1 MCSESLNDS
10 STEPSSKVGFE
21 QLKGIVES
29 EFTVEEGLI
38 EYNVPTFYVRLSQ
51 DSKKAFL
58 RLVKRLDAFES
69 IPVLRDKEG
78 RVVLQVVRKPLV
90 KSSRKI
96 INLVLFLATIGTTLV
111 TGYFLS
117 LDLLNPLE
125 GAGMFT
131 VALLAIL
138 GSHEMGHKL
147 AAKTHGIESTMPYFI
162 PGPPWPFGIGT
173 FGAVI
178 QQKSLAPNRDA
189 LFDLGASGPII
200 GFVFSVVM
208 TAIGLQMSL
217 VHHSA
222 EILPSLPVPI
232 LFDFLAGAIVHL
244 PPPPPG
250 EPYTYIMLHPVAFAG
265 WVGMLV
271 TTLNLVPI
279 GMFDGGHA
287 VRSLLGQKARA
298 ALSFI
303 SIMILLLL
311 GQFIMAILAFLL
323 SRYKHPGPLD
333 DVSKL
338 TLGRKLAA
346 IALVLIF
353 ALCVTSFWFFY

>member
-1 MCSESLNDS
+1 MCNESIDNS
-10 STEPSSKVGFE
+10 STEFSTKVEF
-21 QLKGIVES
+21 QQIRKIVES

-38 EYNVPTFYVRLSQ
+38 EYNVPTFYVGLSQ

-58 RLVKRLDAFES
+58 RLVKRLDAFGVV
-69 IPVLRDKEG
+69 PVLRDKEE
-78 RVVLQVVRKPLV
+78 RVVLQIVPKPLV

-96 INLVLFLATIGTTLV
+96 INWVLFLATVGTTLT

-117 LDLLNPLE
+117 LDLVNPLV
-125 GAGMFT
+125 GAVMFA

-147 AAKTHGIESTMPYFI
+147 AAKIHDIESTPPYFI
-162 PGPPWPFGIGT
+162 PGPPWPLGIGT

-200 GFVFSVVM
+200 GFIFSIFAA
-208 TAIGLQMSL
+208 AIGLQMSS
-217 VHHSA
+217 VHYSR

-232 LFDFLAGAIVHL
+232 LFDLLAGAIVHL
-244 PPPPPG
+244 PPPPSG
-250 EPYTYIMLHPVAFAG
+250 EYTYIILHPVAFAG

-271 TTLNLVPI
+271 TTLQLVPT

-287 VRSLLGQKARA
+287 VRGLLGQKAQSI
-298 ALSFI
+298 LSFI
-303 SIMILLLL
+303 SIMILLIL
-311 GQFIMAILAFLL
+311 GQFIMAILAFML
-323 SRYKHPGPLD
+323 SLHRHPGPLD
-333 DVSKL
+333 DVSRL
-338 TLGRKLAA
+338 TIGRKLAT
-346 IALVLIF
+346 IVLVFIF
-353 ALCVTSFWFFY
+353 VLCATSFWFFY

>member
-10 STEPSSKVGFE
+10 NTELPSKVEFE

-29 EFTVEEGLI
+29 EFTIEEDLL
-38 EYNVPTFYVRLSQ
+38 EYDVPTFYVRLSQ
-51 DSKKAFL
+51 SSKKAFL
-58 RLVKRLDAFES
+58 RLVKRLDALGLV
-69 IPVLRDKEG
+69 PVLRDNKG
-78 RVVLQVVRKPLV
+78 KIALQIVRKPPV
-90 KSSRKI
+90 KPSRKI
-96 INLVLFLATIGTTLV
+96 INWVLFLATIGTTLV

-117 LDLLNPLE
+117 LGLMDSLG
-125 GAGMFT
+125 GAVMFT

-147 AAKTHGIESTMPYFI
+147 AANIHGIESTFPYFI

-178 QQKSLAPNRDA
+178 KQKSLAPNRDA

-200 GFVFSVVM
+200 GFVVTVIV
-208 TAIGLQMSL
+208 TIIGLQMSS
-217 VHHSA
+217 VEFPPQEA
-222 EILPSLPVPI
+222 FWIPVPL
-232 LFDFLAGAIVHL
+232 LFELIAEAL
-244 PPPPPG
+244 LSPPPG
-250 EPYTYIMLHPVAFAG
+250 MAVIVHPVAFAG

-279 GMFDGGHA
+279 GMFDGGHT
-287 VRSLLGQKARA
+287 VRSLLGQKTRS

-303 SIMILLLL
+303 SILILLVL

-323 SRYKHPGPLD
+323 SLQKHPGPLD

-338 TLGRKLAA
+338 TMGRKLAT
-346 IALVLIF
+346 IILVLIF
-353 ALCVTSFWFFY
+353 VLCATSFLFLF

>member
-1 MCSESLNDS
+1 MCSESLDDSATELS
-10 STEPSSKVGFE
+10 STVGFE
-21 QLKGIVES
+21 HLRGIVES
-29 EFTVEEGLI
+29 EFTVEEGLM
-38 EYNVPTFYVRLSQ
+38 EYNVPTFYVGLGQ
-51 DSKKAFL
+51 GSKKAFL
-58 RLVKRLDAFES
+58 RLVKRLDSLGFV
-69 IPVLRDKEG
+69 PVLRDKEG
-78 RVVLQVVRKPLV
+78 KVVLQVVRKPPV

-96 INLVLFLATIGTTLV
+96 INWVLFLATIGTTLV

-117 LDLLNPLE
+117 LGLMNPLE
-125 GAGMFT
+125 GAVMFA

-138 GSHEMGHKL
+138 GSHEMGHTL
-147 AAKTHGIESTMPYFI
+147 AAKTHGIESTLPYFI

-189 LFDLGASGPII
+189 LFDLGASGPIV
-200 GFVFSVVM
+200 GFVVTVLV
-208 TAIGLQMSL
+208 TIIGLQMSS
-217 VHHSA
+217 V
-222 EILPSLPVPI
+222 E
-232 LFDFLAGAIVHL
+232 
-244 PPPPPG
+244 PPPP
-250 EPYTYIMLHPVAFAG
+250 EALYIPVPLLFQFIAEALLNPPPNMAVMIHPVAFAG

-287 VRSLLGQKARA
+287 VRSLLGQKAQS

-311 GQFIMAILAFLL
+311 GQFIMAILAFTL
-323 SRYKHPGPLD
+323 SLHKHPGPLD
-333 DVSKL
+333 DISKL
-338 TLGRKLAA
+338 TVGRKLAT

-353 ALCVTSFWFFY
+353 ALCATSFWFLF

>member
-1 MCSESLNDS
+1 MDNESLNDS
-10 STEPSSKVGFE
+10 ATEPSSTIGFE
-21 QLKGIVES
+21 QLRGTVES

-38 EYNVPTFYVRLSQ
+38 EYDVPTFYVRFRQ
-51 DSKKAFL
+51 DSKEAFL
-58 RLVKRLDAFES
+58 RLFKRLDALEFV
-69 IPVLRDKEG
+69 PVLRDKEG
-78 RVVLQVVRKPLV
+78 KTVLQIVRKPLV

-96 INLVLFLATIGTTLV
+96 INWVLFLATIGTTLA

-117 LDLLNPLE
+117 LDLPNPLV
-125 GAGMFT
+125 GAGMFA
-131 VALLAIL
+131 VALLTIL

-147 AAKTHGIESTMPYFI
+147 AAKVHGVESTPPYFI
-162 PGPPWPFGIGT
+162 PGPPWPLGIGT

-200 GFVFSVVM
+200 GFIFSAVAA
-208 TAIGLQMSL
+208 AIGLQMSS

-244 PPPPPG
+244 PPSLPDK
-250 EPYTYIMLHPVAFAG
+250 PYTYIMLHPVAFAG

-271 TTLNLVPI
+271 TTLNLMPI

-287 VRSLLGQKARA
+287 VRGLLGQKTRS
-298 ALSFI
+298 ALTFI
-303 SIMILLLL
+303 SIMILLIL

-323 SRYKHPGPLD
+323 SMHKHPGPLD

-338 TLGRKLAA
+338 TVGRKLAT
-346 IALVLIF
+346 ILLVLIF
-353 ALCVTSFWFFY
+353 VLCATSFWFLY

>member
-10 STEPSSKVGFE
+10 ATELSSAGEFE
-21 QLKGIVES
+21 QLRGIVES
-29 EFTVEEGLI
+29 EFTIEEGLM
-38 EYNVPTFYVRLSQ
+38 EYNVPTFYLRLGQ
-51 DSKKAFL
+51 DPKKAFL
-58 RLVKRLDAFES
+58 GLVKRLDAFGFV
-69 IPVLRDKEG
+69 PVLRDREG
-78 RVVLQVVRKPLV
+78 KIVLQVVRKPLL

-96 INLVLFLATIGTTLV
+96 INWVLFLATIGTTLV

-117 LDLLNPLE
+117 LGLVNPLE
-125 GAGMFT
+125 GAVMFT

-138 GSHEMGHKL
+138 GSHEMGHTL
-147 AAKTHGIESTMPYFI
+147 AAKIHGVESTPPYFI

-189 LFDLGASGPII
+189 LFDLGASGPIV
-200 GFVFSVVM
+200 GFIVTVLVTM
-208 TAIGLQMSL
+208 IGLRMSS
-217 VHHSA
+217 V
-222 EILPSLPVPI
+222 EPLPEEAFIIPVPL
-232 LFDFLAGAIVHL
+232 LFRFIAETLL
-244 PPPPPG
+244 SPPPNMAV
-250 EPYTYIMLHPVAFAG
+250 MLHPVAFAG

-287 VRSLLGQKARA
+287 VRGLLDQKARN
-298 ALSFI
+298 ALTFI
-303 SIMILLLL
+303 SIIILLIL

-323 SRYKHPGPLD
+323 SMHRHPGPLD

-338 TLGRKLAA
+338 TVGRKLATVM
-346 IALVLIF
+346 LVLIF
-353 ALCVTSFWFFY
+353 VLCATSFWFLY

>member
-10 STEPSSKVGFE
+10 ATEPSSRVKFE
-21 QLKGIVES
+21 EIRGIVES
-29 EFTVEEGLI
+29 EFTVEEDLI
-38 EYNVPTFYVRLSQ
+38 EHNVPTFYVRLGQ
-51 DSKKAFL
+51 NSKEAFL
-58 RLVKRLDAFES
+58 RLVKRLDAFGFV
-69 IPVLRDKEG
+69 PVLRYKEG
-78 RVVLQVVRKPLV
+78 KAVLQIVHMPLI
-90 KSSRKI
+90 KYSRKI
-96 INLVLFLATIGTTLV
+96 INWVLFLATIGTTLV
-111 TGYFLS
+111 TGYVLS
-117 LDLLNPLE
+117 LDLLDPL
-125 GAGMFT
+125 GGSVMFA

-138 GSHEMGHKL
+138 GSHEMGHTL
-147 AAKTHGIESTMPYFI
+147 AAKVHGVQSTLPYFI

-189 LFDLGASGPII
+189 LFDIGVSGPIV
-200 GFVFSVVM
+200 GFVFTIIV
-208 TAIGLQMSL
+208 TIIGLQMSS
-217 VHHSA
+217 V
-222 EILPSLPVPI
+222 
-232 LFDFLAGAIVHL
+232 G
-244 PPPPPG
+244 PPPP
-250 EPYTYIMLHPVAFAG
+250 EAFYIPVPLLFEFIAETLLSPSAGMAVMLHPVAFAG

-287 VRSLLGQKARA
+287 VRSLLGEKAQA

-303 SIMILLLL
+303 SIMVLLLL

-338 TLGRKLAA
+338 AVGRKLAV
-346 IALVLIF
+346 IILVLVF
-353 ALCVTSFWFFY
+353 ALCATSFWFLY